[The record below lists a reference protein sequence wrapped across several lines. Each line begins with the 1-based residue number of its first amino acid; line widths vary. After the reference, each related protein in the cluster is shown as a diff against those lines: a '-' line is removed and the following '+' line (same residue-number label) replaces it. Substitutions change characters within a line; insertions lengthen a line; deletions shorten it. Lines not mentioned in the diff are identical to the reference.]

1 MKNIF
6 KTKILIPSDISLY
19 LKNNILFIK
28 GSKGVISLNITFIK
42 KKNYFLFFRLFQKAI
57 IGVSL
62 SFVVQLL
69 FKGIGFRVESLNKNF
84 IKLKLG
90 FSHFINIKIPK
101 NIIVFSPKKT
111 LLVLKSSNEQYL
123 KEFCQKI
130 IDFKYPDSFKG
141 KGILY
146 KNQIIFLKEGKKK

>member
-6 KTKILIPSDISLY
+6 KIKILIPSDVSLY

-28 GSKGVISLNITFIK
+28 GSKGIISLNITFLQ
-42 KKNYFLFFRLFQKAI
+42 KKNYFSFFRLFQKAI

-69 FKGIGFRVESLNKNF
+69 FKGVGFRVESLNKNF

-90 FSHFINIKIPK
+90 FSHFINVKIPK

-111 LLVLKSSNEQYL
+111 LLVLKSYNEQYL

-130 IDFKYPDSFKG
+130 VSLKYPDSFKG